1 MTPITYSTL
10 GDYASTY
17 TLHAHCPGCRRS
29 VVIDPGRT
37 AKVTGWQIT
46 LPALKAALT
55 CSRCGRRGAHLSV
68 VSDGRPGRSHVSR
81 PGLIPLIV

>member
-29 VVIDPGRT
+29 TVIDPGST

-46 LPALKAALT
+46 LPTLKSALT
-55 CSRCGRRGAHLSV
+55 CSACGHRGAELSV
-68 VSDGRPGRSHVSR
+68 VSDGSPGQENQ
-81 PGLIPLIV
+81 